1 MKVRRVFHVVLAS
14 ALLAGCAGN
23 RIEGRKRE
31 RAGAYAALPAAQQQ
45 LVDSGR
51 IDVGMSAD
59 AVYVAWGKPALVVP
73 TAGTGSFTWIYRCR
87 EINPRPG
94 WETREVQRRQRVG
107 HGATYYTF
115 ERGTEFVSEG
125 YDCAEVNFE
134 NNVVKSWRELPK
146 PDDF

>member
-1 MKVRRVFHVVLAS
+1 MKLRRVFLTVLAS
-14 ALLAGCAGN
+14 SLLAGCAGN
-23 RIEGRKRE
+23 RIESRKRE
-31 RAGAYAALPAAQQQ
+31 RAAAYAGLPATQQQ
-45 LVDSGR
+45 LIDQGR

-59 AVYVAWGKPALVVP
+59 AVYIAWGKPALVVP

-87 EINPRPG
+87 TINARPG
-94 WETREVQRRQRVG
+94 WETREVQRRQRPG
-107 HGATYYTF
+107 YDSTYYTA

-134 NNVVKSWRELPK
+134 NNLVKSWRELPK